1 MSNIINLEHLSQHYI
16 CNSYQE
22 VDENYFHSGQYFS
35 FSEVYCFTLDVYS
48 RDFPFYRS
56 EKMQSDAMVFKFDNI
71 YYLTAIDN
79 EDGYRSHV
87 GPIFQLSMSDINK
100 KGLINFLEING
111 IHNQIDYVID
121 IEAHSD
127 EKKSNKG
134 VLFSMVDYST
144 TEAILSLMTYDSDD
158 YYPHGVIEF
167 DAKLYLKSIP
177 IIEQKLLNETLALT
191 KDSKIKVKL

>member
-16 CNSYQE
+16 RNSYQE
-22 VDENYFHSGQYFS
+22 VDENYFYSGQYFS

-56 EKMQSDAMVFKFDNI
+56 EKMESQAIIFKLDSI

-121 IEAHSD
+121 IEAHID

-134 VLFSMVDYST
+134 VLFSMLDYPT
-144 TEAILSLMTYDSDD
+144 TEPILSLMTYDSDD